1 MAEAGRS
8 LRNFYLVLAAIA
20 VIGIVLIVRAATSHP
35 PAPLVMADCGGP
47 PLGAVQ
53 ATGQVLGSDS
63 APVQIDEYSDFECPF
78 CARFAIVT
86 MPDVRQR
93 LIPTGKVR
101 WRYMDFPLQGHT
113 KSPVAH
119 VAAACAADQGK
130 FWEMQDAL
138 YGDQNTWVEDSRPER
153 KFIEYARRIGL
164 NADSFRVCLETR
176 RPWPKIEANRCSGEK
191 LGINGTPTFFV
202 NGHQLPEPSLAFDD
216 LTRIVDSVIAA
227 RAAPLAPAKRR

>member
-1 MAEAGRS
+1 MTEAGTS
-8 LRNFYLVLAAIA
+8 LKTFYLVLGLVAVVGIA
-20 VIGIVLIVRAATSHP
+20 LIVRAATSHP
-35 PAPLVMADCGGP
+35 SAPLVMAECGGP
-47 PLGAVQ
+47 PLGAVP
-53 ATGQVLGSDS
+53 ASGQVLGPDS

-101 WRYMDFPLQGHT
+101 WRFMDFPLQGHV

-130 FWEMQDAL
+130 FWEMEYAL
-138 YGDQNTWVEDSRPER
+138 YSDQNTWVEASRPER
-153 KFIEYARRIGL
+153 KFLEYARRIGL
-164 NADSFRVCLETR
+164 NPDSFQVCLEAR

-191 LGINGTPTFFV
+191 LGINGTPTFFI
-202 NGHQLPEPSLAFDD
+202 NGHQLPEPTLAFDD
-216 LTRIVDSVIAA
+216 ITRMVDSVSAA
-227 RAAPLAPAKRR
+227 TAAHAPARRR

>member
-8 LRNFYLVLAAIA
+8 LRTFYVVLGLIA
-20 VIGIVLIVRAATSHP
+20 VVGIVLIVRAATSRP
-35 PAPLVMADCGGP
+35 PVPLVMADCSGP
-47 PLGAVQ
+47 PLGGAQAV
-53 ATGQVLGSDS
+53 GHVLGPDS

-101 WRYMDFPLQGHT
+101 WRFMDFPLQGHT

-130 FWEMQDAL
+130 FWEMHDAL
-138 YGDQNTWVEDSRPER
+138 YDDQNTWVEEKNPER
-153 KFIEYARRIGL
+153 KFYDYARKIGL
-164 NADSFRVCLETR
+164 NADSFRVCLESR
-176 RPWPKIEANRCSGEK
+176 RPWPQIEANRCSGEK
-191 LGINGTPTFFV
+191 LAVNGTPTFFV
-202 NGHQLPEPSLAFDD
+202 NGRQLPEPSLAFDD
-216 LTRIVDSVIAA
+216 LTRIVDSVGALTAA
-227 RAAPLAPAKRR
+227 RPAAKRP